1 MEKKL
6 ELDKSLVFAEVSM
19 MVPKQVDAV
28 QAATWAPWP
37 RQARSLL
44 VDPKVVLEL
53 DLSLVFAAVSK
64 EGPKQ
69 VVAMP
74 WAAWCWRLWTRSLL
88 HFVGSWEAYWRW
100 GPLSRTVCALCCR
113 PLPPG
118 RSSGLTCSPTSGKW

>member
-100 GPLSRTVCALCCR
+100 PPLVGDSSCVVLQAIASREKQRIDLLADT
-113 PLPPG
+113 
-118 RSSGLTCSPTSGKW
+118 W